1 MIVAVA
7 WGAVIESFVVG
18 VVAVEQLKVEVAVAT
33 AEVVA
38 EFVVAFGPLTVA
50 DTLVVDLEN
59 LKDKSMIAVAYNCY
73 HNYYY
78 THSYHYLNTQYY

>member
-7 WGAVIESFVVG
+7 WGAVIELLVVVG
-18 VVAVEQLKVEVAVAT
+18 AVAVAVEQLKVEVAVAT

-59 LKDKSMIAVAYNCY
+59 LKDKSMIAVADNCY

-78 THSYHYLNTQYY
+78 THSYHY